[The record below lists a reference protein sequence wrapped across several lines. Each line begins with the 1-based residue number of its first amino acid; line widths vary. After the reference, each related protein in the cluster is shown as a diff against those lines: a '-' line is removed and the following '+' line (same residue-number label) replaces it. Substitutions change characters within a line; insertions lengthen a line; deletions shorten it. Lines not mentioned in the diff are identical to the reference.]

1 MPSKGTTM
9 SRRILIAF
17 ILLLSVAPILQARAD
32 PEPKP
37 RSRLVAAILERF
49 AAGYDR
55 FCFIGTEANRQF
67 KYRRFELPP
76 SFHERFTV
84 DAFEKTQVNQPGCP
98 TAERAKDECHWGC
111 VVVLVFD
118 FTALGEPTP
127 WEPWPNCSKEAI
139 AFSSG
144 YGPGSR
150 GKPILSAVIYRGGLF
165 HASDY
170 GSHNTLTVVQIAPCT
185 YHVHERRVIE

>member
-1 MPSKGTTM
+1 M

-17 ILLLSVAPILQARAD
+17 ILFLSVAPSLQAGAD
-32 PEPKP
+32 PEPRP

-55 FCFIGTEANRQF
+55 VCFIGIEVSRQF

-98 TAERAKDECHWGC
+98 TTERTKDECHWGC

-118 FTALGEPTP
+118 FSALGEPTP
-127 WEPWPNCSKEAI
+127 WEPWPNCSKETI
-139 AFSSG
+139 ASSSG
-144 YGPGSR
+144 YGPGPR
-150 GKPILSAVIYRGGLF
+150 GKLVLSASVYRSGLF
-165 HASDY
+165 HASDH
-170 GSHNTLTVVQIAPCT
+170 GSHNDLTVVEVAPCT
-185 YHVHERRVIE
+185 YYVHDGRVIE